1 MIVLELQQ
9 VTSSITPFHLSSE
22 PCSRS
27 ATWFGFSWMKILTH
41 IIKFFLLNFTVSEAD
56 HNFSKKGV
64 PEVALKT
71 LEDKIAEV
79 VSQTAREEELYQEE
93 EKIQKQVNYGLLFF
107 RNINTVLC
115 NSFT

>member
-9 VTSSITPFHLSSE
+9 VTSSITPFHFSSE

-41 IIKFFLLNFTVSEAD
+41 ITKLFLLNFTVSKAD